1 MSVRNLLA
9 TATLG
14 GIMMGSAAMASAG
27 PSLTIYNGDFAVV
40 RDQFDL
46 TLDKGSNQVKYQNI
60 TQRLEPDSV
69 LLRSRDGKRQIQV
82 LEQNYLAN
90 TVSESLLLHHFE
102 GQTIDFEII
111 RDQKPVIVPGKI
123 VRSGYNAGNGASPII
138 ELEGKTRFGLPG
150 KPLFPALKDDTLL
163 KPTLQWHLNASHAGN
178 TALELAYITGGLN
191 WKADY
196 NIVANEKNDKVR
208 LNGWVTFSNNAGK
221 DFSDAT
227 IKLMAGDVNK
237 ITPSAPMMKTRS
249 LEFMAAAAP
258 AVSEKAFDEFH
269 LYTLQNRL
277 NLQHGETKQ
286 VEFVSASD
294 VTATKLYVY
303 DGAASDP
310 FQTFYGNDF
319 RNDPNYGTQS
329 NSKVWIM
336 REFANS
342 KANQLGIPL
351 PKGRVRFYQQDDDQ
365 QLEFI
370 GENNIDHTPK
380 DETVRLYTGNAFD
393 VTGKRERTDYQVN
406 SKNNWIKE
414 SFRITVKNRKEEA
427 VNVRVVEHLLRWSQ
441 WNLEQAS
448 LKADKRDASTIEFTV
463 PLKANE
469 EKVVTYTVHYSW

>member
-69 LLRSRDGKRQIQV
+69 QLRSRDGKRQIQV

-249 LEFMAAAAP
+249 MEFMAAAAP

-393 VTGKRERTDYQVN
+393 VSGKRERTDYQVN

-448 LKADKRDASTIEFTV
+448 VKADKKDANTIEFTV